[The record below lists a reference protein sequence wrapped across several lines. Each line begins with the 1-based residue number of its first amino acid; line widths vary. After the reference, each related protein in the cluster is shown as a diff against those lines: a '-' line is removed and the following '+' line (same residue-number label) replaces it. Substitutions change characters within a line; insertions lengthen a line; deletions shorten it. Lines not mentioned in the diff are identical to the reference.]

1 MKLVVCKD
9 YDDMSK
15 KASELVINYMR
26 EKPQIKF
33 GLATGSTP
41 LGLYKNLVEAQK
53 EGEISFKYAKSVN
66 LDEYVG
72 LSPQDDQSY
81 SYFMHKNLF
90 DQVNIKEE
98 NIHLPSALEADDK
111 YAEDYIKLLEDFG
124 QRDIQILGVGTN
136 GHIAFNE
143 PADKLSK
150 KTSIVKLSQSTIDAN
165 ARFFEKAEDVP
176 KYAISMGME
185 EIFNAKTLIV
195 LANGKG
201 KHEAV
206 SRMLNEDVIDPNLP
220 ISFINLH
227 PNAYLFVD
235 EEAYRG

>member
-1 MKLVVCKD
+1 MKLIVCKD

-41 LGLYKNLVEAQK
+41 LGLYKNLIEAQK
-53 EGEISFKYAKSVN
+53 DGEISFKYAKSVN

-98 NIHLPSALEADDK
+98 NIHLPSAPEADDK
-111 YAEDYIKLLEDFG
+111 YAEDYIILLEDFG

-150 KTSIVKLSQSTIDAN
+150 KTSIVKLSQSTIDSN
-165 ARFFEKAEDVP
+165 ARFFENAEDVP

-206 SRMLNEDVIDPNLP
+206 SRMLNEDMIDPNFP
-220 ISFINLH
+220 VSFINLH
-227 PNAYLFVD
+227 PNAIFL
-235 EEAYRG
+235 